1 MAVSNQ
7 ALELPKNVEYSPSG
21 PRAADRRAAFLG
33 GHPHPLPCTR
43 HACGSARGQS
53 PPRPPLLAPKVLS
66 ATWPCAAQEVPC
78 GPGVQGQTHRQE
90 HLYPAGPPQ
99 AGDTWLAPGLEAP
112 RRGCNPTCP
121 APLHGVQ
128 AVSTPFPW
136 GAPGPQEHL
145 VRPRVHLKGAHSLG
159 EGSVEGP
166 GQPCPLQCGATG
178 GLGGEAGLCQTAPR
192 AAGVPG
198 RAWAWLGVT
207 LWQLGVG
214 PRDHGLLL
222 IQAPSSCVRV
232 DLCGGCW
239 GQAQGPW
246 PWPAAPGSFLS

>member
-1 MAVSNQ
+1 MWSIHRPAPGLLIGGQHSWEDTPTPCHAPDTLV
-7 ALELPKNVEYSPSG
+7 AAPED
-21 PRAADRRAAFLG
+21 RAPHA
-33 GHPHPLPCTR
+33 HPFW
-43 HACGSARGQS
+43 
-53 PPRPPLLAPKVLS
+53 PPRSFLPP
-66 ATWPCAAQEVPC
+66 
-78 GPGVQGQTHRQE
+78 GPALPRRSLVALGCRGRHTDRNTSTLQ
-90 HLYPAGPPQ
+90 APPQ